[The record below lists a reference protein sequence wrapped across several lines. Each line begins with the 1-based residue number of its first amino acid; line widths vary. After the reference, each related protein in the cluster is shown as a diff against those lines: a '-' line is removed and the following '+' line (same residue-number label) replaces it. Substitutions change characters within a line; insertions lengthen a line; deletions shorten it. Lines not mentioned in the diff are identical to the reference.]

1 MFDSKINVCTWLYIF
16 EIEFM
21 PGREDSLYDVTQG
34 VKYHQNRFMGEAV
47 MYLNKELSDG
57 KC

>member
-1 MFDSKINVCTWLYIF
+1 MFDSKINVYTWLYIF

-21 PGREDSLYDVTQG
+21 SGREDSLYDVTQD
-34 VKYHQNRFMGEAV
+34 VKYHQSSFMGKTV

-57 KC
+57 KR